1 MVDVVVVDDH
11 EVERL
16 GRELLLRRLGVDVA
30 AGDWAQATGLLGT
43 TRPALAVL
51 VVRRDVSSWDRFRAL
66 HAAGDLRRTLGG
78 SGHRLVAV
86 ADAAVLGSP
95 LVRLRL
101 AAAGIDEALLGS
113 ELATGDALAQLVSGA
128 LAGRSVEPSAAELDG
143 LRVGRRSAPG
153 VVVERVL
160 QLAERDPAYLRAFQ
174 AGHQQNDCG
183 LTRRRAH
190 TLRVKVAELGDLR
203 TDPGR
208 WSGGP
213 VRDQSLPRWSEVVA
227 FVNRCRG
234 WHPDD
239 DTLDLFLRRE
249 QVEAA
254 SDESAAARRA

>member
-16 GRELLLRRLGVDVA
+16 GRELLLRRLGVDVV
-30 AGDWAQATGLLGT
+30 AGDWAQAPGLLGS
-43 TRPALAVL
+43 TRPALATL
-51 VVRRDVSSWDRFRAL
+51 VVRRDVSSWDRFRSL
-66 HAAGDLRRTLGG
+66 HAVGDLRRTLGG
-78 SGHRLVAV
+78 GSRLVAV
-86 ADAAVLGSP
+86 AEPAVLGSP

-101 AAAGIDEALLGS
+101 AAAGIDEALLSS
-113 ELATGDALAQLVSGA
+113 ELSTGDALAQLVSGA
-128 LAGRSVEPSAAELDG
+128 LTGRPVDPTAAELDG

-160 QLAERDPAYLRAFQ
+160 QLAEQDPAYLRAFQ
-174 AGHQQNDCG
+174 AGYQQNDCG

-203 TDPGR
+203 TDPSR

-249 QVEAA
+249 QVEGA
-254 SDESAAARRA
+254 SDEAASARRA